1 MIRRTDLKKVL
12 RNYLILLPISGLIVF
27 ADQVTKDIIRTKL
40 AYGEIWSPWN
50 WLTPYARIVHWFNT
64 GVAFG
69 LFQDKGMF
77 FTILAVVI
85 AIAILFYYPRLT
97 EREWLLRIALAMQFG
112 GAVGNLIDR
121 LVVGHVTDFISVG
134 NFPVFNIADACITVG
149 VGIMILSLWL
159 DDKNEKLQ
167 SNVTLPTE
175 KK

>member
-1 MIRRTDLKKVL
+1 VIRRTDLKKVL